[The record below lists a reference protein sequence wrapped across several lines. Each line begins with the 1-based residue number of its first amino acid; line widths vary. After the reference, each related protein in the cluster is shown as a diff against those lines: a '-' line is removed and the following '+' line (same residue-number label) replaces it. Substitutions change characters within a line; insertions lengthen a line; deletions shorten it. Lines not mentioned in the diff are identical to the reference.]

1 VKSFFAIVLAAL
13 ALCALTA
20 VPASAAGL
28 SRLVAPLT
36 VCPHQ
41 SEPALPSAEQE
52 QTMRCMTNF
61 ARGRSGLD
69 PIAASVPLAKAADHK
84 AGDLIHCDE
93 FDHDACGRAFT
104 FWMSRFGYLTGSCW
118 GAAENIAWGTGGVGS
133 VGAIFRAWLRSP
145 GHREN
150 ILGPYTDI
158 GIGLR
163 LGAIEGIRDA
173 HVWVQEFGSH
183 EC

>member
-1 VKSFFAIVLAAL
+1 MTRFLAALVSAL
-13 ALCALTA
+13 ALCALAT

-28 SRLVAPLT
+28 DKLIAPAS

-41 SEPALPSAEQE
+41 AEPSLPLVLQE
-52 QTMRCMTNF
+52 RTMRCMTNF
-61 ARGRSGLD
+61 ARGQSSLARIAPSTALD
-69 PIAASVPLAKAADHK
+69 KAADHK
-84 AGDLIHCDE
+84 SGDLIRCGE
-93 FDHDACGRAFT
+93 FSHEACGRAFT
-104 FWMSRFGYLTGSCW
+104 FWMAHYGYLAGSCW
-118 GAAENIAWGTGGVGS
+118 GAAENIAWGTGRIGS

-163 LGAIEGIRDA
+163 LGVIEGHPAA

-183 EC
+183 SC